1 MTGNLERAVEFLGRP
16 LAFVPHPLQREAV
29 ALALRSALAGPLAE
43 GDVEFLEGRTV
54 AIEITDLRWR
64 WPISV
69 LGRRLEV
76 LDRDTEAD
84 VCIRGRSPA
93 FLDMAART
101 HDPDTLFFDRRLVI
115 EGDTELGLAVKNF
128 LDGVDEERFP
138 LPLRHAINVARAAHA
153 GLRRLL
159 GEDVATH

>member
-1 MTGNLERAVEFLGRP
+1 MTGNLDRAVEFLGRP
-16 LAFVPHPLQREAV
+16 LAFVPHPVQREAV

-43 GDVEFLEGRTV
+43 GEVEFLEGRTV
-54 AIEITDLRWR
+54 AIEITDLRCR

-69 LGRRLEV
+69 TGRRLEV
-76 LDRDTEAD
+76 LDKDAVAD

-128 LDGVDEERFP
+128 LDSVDEERFP
-138 LPLRHAINVARAAHA
+138 LPLRHALAAARGAHA
-153 GLRRLL
+153 RLRRFL
-159 GEDVATH
+159 GDDPGVH

>member
-1 MTGNLERAVEFLGRP
+1 MTANLDRAVEFLGRP
-16 LAFVPHPLQREAV
+16 LAFVPHPVQREAV

-69 LGRRLEV
+69 TGRRLEV
-76 LDRDTEAD
+76 LHKDAKAD

-115 EGDTELGLAVKNF
+115 EGDTELGLAVKNL

-138 LPLRHAINVARAAHA
+138 LPLRHALGAARGVHA
-153 GLRRLL
+153 RLRRLL
-159 GEDVATH
+159 GDDPGAH